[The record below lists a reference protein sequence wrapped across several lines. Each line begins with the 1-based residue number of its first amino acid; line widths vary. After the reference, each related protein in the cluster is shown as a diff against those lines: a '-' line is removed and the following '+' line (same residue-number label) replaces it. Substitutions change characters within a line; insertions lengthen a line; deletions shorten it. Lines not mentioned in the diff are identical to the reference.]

1 MTLPTRLLSATF
13 TRFVESER
21 AGGIVLA
28 VCTVASLLLA
38 NSSLG
43 PAWLGFWHAELAGMS
58 LSHWVNDG
66 LMAIFFLMIGLELER
81 ALYVGE
87 LSSLRLALLPI
98 IAAIGGMAAPALIHY
113 ALNQGLPTQP
123 GLGIPM
129 ATDIAFALGALA
141 LLGKRIPAALKVF
154 IVAFAVI
161 DDLGAIVMI
170 ALFYTRD
177 LSLLHLAAS
186 LGVWLVLLIFNR
198 SHRVH
203 ALPAY
208 LIGGAAMWVLM
219 LQSGVHATLAGVLLA
234 FAIPFHSRDAQ
245 TSSPSHVLENRL
257 HKPVAFIILP
267 VFALANTGVVLNA
280 ALLQE
285 VLAPNGAGIMAGLV
299 IGKPLGILLL
309 TGLAVTLGLC
319 SLPQPL
325 NWRHLAGAGL
335 LGGIGFTMSIFITQ
349 LAFGQQPALVDA
361 SKLAIFAASLLA
373 GVLGTMVLLS
383 AGQQNGDEEEDSGEE
398 AGAETAA
405 G

>member
-1 MTLPTRLLSATF
+1 MPTRLLTETF
-13 TRFVESER
+13 NRFVESER
-21 AGGIVLA
+21 AGGILLA
-28 VCTVASLLLA
+28 LCTLASLLLA

-43 PAWLGFWHAELAGMS
+43 PAWLGIWHAELAGMS
-58 LSHWVNDG
+58 IAHWVNDG

-113 ALNQGLPTQP
+113 GLNQGLPTQP

-141 LLGKRIPAALKVF
+141 LLGARIPAALKVF

-177 LSLLHLAAS
+177 LSLPHLAAS
-186 LGVWLVLLIFNR
+186 LGVWLVLLLLNR

-203 ALPAY
+203 ALSPY
-208 LIGGAAMWVLM
+208 LIGGVAMWVLM

-234 FAIPFHSRDAQ
+234 FAIPFHSRDEHR
-245 TSSPSHVLENRL
+245 SSPSHVLENRL
-257 HKPVAFIILP
+257 HTPVAFIVLP

-280 ALLQE
+280 SLLQE
-285 VLAPNGAGIMAGLV
+285 VLAPNGAGILAGLV
-299 IGKPLGILLL
+299 IGKPLGIVLM
-309 TGLAVTLGLC
+309 TWLAVSFGLC
-319 SLPQPL
+319 RLPQPL
-325 NWRHLAGAGL
+325 TWRHLAGAGL

-349 LAFGQQPALVDA
+349 LAFGDQPSLVDA
-361 SKLAIFAASLLA
+361 SKLAIFGASLLA
-373 GVLGTMVLLS
+373 GVLGTLVLMTVGRDGS
-383 AGQQNGDEEEDSGEE
+383 ATDEMAEDAAE
-398 AGAETAA
+398 ANDRA
-405 G
+405 GG